1 MNVQRYHDRVQWL
14 SDHLP
19 ALRQDYPNYSFGIAR
34 THCGVGLVA
43 VRTDDGPG
51 PYMVITADV
60 TELRACLA
68 ESYARP

>member
-1 MNVQRYHDRVQWL
+1 MNVQCYRGLVEWL

-19 ALRQDYPNYSFGIAR
+19 ALRQDYPDYSFGIAR
-34 THCGVGLVA
+34 TRDGLGLAA

-51 PYMVITADV
+51 PYLVITADV

-68 ESYARP
+68 ERCART